1 MKVLALDT
9 SSTKEASCAI
19 VEDGATLIKLQGDG
33 AKDHSQTLMPMI
45 KEIFDKSNLQLKD
58 MDLLSCGKG
67 PGSFTGLRIGI
78 ATIDA
83 FKDITHIPVCGVSSL
98 EALAYGAIMKK
109 GKIDCKILSMV
120 SAKYENVYFAV
131 YRFSNGHLSLYKNPE
146 VANIS
151 DTLNFIDLQEPL
163 FIVGD
168 SIPDKMEPIFKVIA
182 DREMA
187 EGKDIIRHEYVT
199 NLPSMAE
206 CIGIA
211 AEQKY
216 NLGTIADLNH
226 ISPYYLR
233 KPLAERQKDPNYFED
248 SEISILNMTSIDFD
262 YVKMNYDKF
271 DNLWTLKVLE
281 EDFKNSKYLVAK
293 RNDEVLGFLSYRIVL
308 DELEIMNI
316 VVRNDYRR
324 KGIASK
330 MLSALIINEDYEKI
344 NLEVNINNN
353 AAITLY
359 KKFGFMQV
367 GSRKNY
373 YNGKEDALLM
383 SI

>member
-1 MKVLALDT
+1 MN
-9 SSTKEASCAI
+9 E
-19 VEDGATLIKLQGDG
+19 KLQAIID
-33 AKDHSQTLMPMI
+33 KI

-83 FKDITHIPVCGVSSL
+83 FKDVTNIPVCGVSSL
-98 EALAYGAIMKK
+98 EALAYGAIIKK

-131 YRFSNGHLSLYKNPE
+131 YRFHNGHLSLYKNPE

-168 SIPDKMEPIFKVIA
+168 FVPEKMEPIFKVIE

-187 EGKDIIRHEYVT
+187 EGKDIIRHEYIT

-226 ISPYYLR
+226 ITPYYLR
-233 KPLAERQKDPNYFED
+233 KPLAERQKDPDYFED
-248 SEISILNMTSIDFD
+248 SDISVLNMTSIDLE

-271 DNLWTLKVLE
+271 GNIWNYKVLE
-281 EDFKNSKYLVAK
+281 EDFKNSKFLVAK
-293 RNDEVLGFLSYRIVL
+293 RNNEVLGFLSYRIVL

-316 VVRNDYRR
+316 VVREDYRR

-330 MLSALIINEDYEKI
+330 LLSNLIIKEDYEKI
-344 NLEVNINNN
+344 NLEVNINNI

-367 GSRKNY
+367 GNRKKY
-373 YNGKEDALLM
+373 YNGSEDAILM

>member
-19 VEDGATLIKLQGDG
+19 VEDGTTLVKLQGDEG
-33 AKDHSQTLMPMI
+33 KDHSQTLMPMI

-83 FKDITHIPVCGVSSL
+83 FKDVTNIPVCGVSSL
-98 EALAYGAIMKK
+98 EALAYGAIIKK

-131 YRFSNGHLSLYKNPE
+131 YRFHNGHLSLYKNPE

-168 SIPDKMEPIFKVIA
+168 FVPEKMEPIFKVIE

-187 EGKDIIRHEYVT
+187 EGKDIIRHEYIT

-226 ISPYYLR
+226 ITPYYLR
-233 KPLAERQKDPNYFED
+233 KPLAERQKDPDYFED
-248 SEISILNMTSIDFD
+248 SDISVLNMTSIDLE
-262 YVKMNYDKF
+262 YVKMNYNKF
-271 DNLWTLKVLE
+271 GNIWNYKVLE
-281 EDFKNSKYLVAK
+281 EDFKNSKFLVAK
-293 RNDEVLGFLSYRIVL
+293 RNNEVLGFLSYRIVL

-316 VVRNDYRR
+316 VVREDYRR

-330 MLSALIINEDYEKI
+330 LLSNLIIKEDYEKI
-344 NLEVNINNN
+344 NLEVNINNI

-367 GSRKNY
+367 GNRKKY
-373 YNGKEDALLM
+373 YNGSEDAILM

>member
-9 SSTKEASCAI
+9 SSTREASCAI
-19 VEDGATLIKLQGDG
+19 VEDGATLVKLQGDEG
-33 AKDHSQTLMPMI
+33 KDHSQTLMPMI
-45 KEIFDKSNLQLKD
+45 KEIFDKSSLQLKD

-83 FKDITHIPVCGVSSL
+83 FKDITNIPVCGVSSL
-98 EALAYGAIMKK
+98 EALAYGAIIKK
-109 GKIDCKILSMV
+109 GKKDCKILSMV

-131 YRFSNGHLSLYKNPE
+131 YRFHNGHLSLYKNPE

-168 SIPDKMEPIFKVIA
+168 YVPEKMEPIFKVIE

-211 AEQKY
+211 AEEKY
-216 NLGTIADLNH
+216 NLGTIADLKH

-233 KPLAERQKDPNYFED
+233 KPLAERQKDPDYFED
-248 SEISILNMTSIDFD
+248 SEISVLNMTSIDLD
-262 YVKMNYDKF
+262 YVKMNYEKF
-271 DNLWTLKVLE
+271 NNIWSLKVLE
-281 EDFKNSKYLVAK
+281 EDFKNSKFLVAK
-293 RNDEVLGFLSYRIVL
+293 RNDEVLGFLSYRTVL
-308 DELEIMNI
+308 NELEIMNI
-316 VVRNDYRR
+316 VVREDYRR

-330 MLSALIINEDYEKI
+330 MLSNLIIKEDYEKI
-344 NLEVNINNN
+344 NLEVNVNNI

-367 GSRKNY
+367 GNRKKY
-373 YNGKEDALLM
+373 YNGSEDAILM

>member
-19 VEDGATLIKLQGDG
+19 VEDGTTLVKLQGDEG
-33 AKDHSQTLMPMI
+33 KDHSQTLMPMI

-83 FKDITHIPVCGVSSL
+83 FKDVTNIPVCGVSSL
-98 EALAYGAIMKK
+98 EALAYGAIIKK

-131 YRFSNGHLSLYKNPE
+131 YRFHNGHLSLYKNPE

-168 SIPDKMEPIFKVIA
+168 FVPEKMEPIFKVIE

-187 EGKDIIRHEYVT
+187 EGKDIIRHEYIT

-226 ISPYYLR
+226 ITPYYLR
-233 KPLAERQKDPNYFED
+233 KPLAERQKDPDYFED
-248 SEISILNMTSIDFD
+248 SDISVLNMTSIDLE

-271 DNLWTLKVLE
+271 GNIWNYKVLE
-281 EDFKNSKYLVAK
+281 EDFKNSKFLVAK
-293 RNDEVLGFLSYRIVL
+293 RNNEVLGFLSYRIVL

-316 VVRNDYRR
+316 VVREDYRR

-330 MLSALIINEDYEKI
+330 LLSNLIIKEDYEKI
-344 NLEVNINNN
+344 NLEVNINNI

-367 GSRKNY
+367 GNRKKY
-373 YNGKEDALLM
+373 YNGSEDAILM

>member
-19 VEDGATLIKLQGDG
+19 VEDGTTLVKLQGDEG
-33 AKDHSQTLMPMI
+33 KDHSQTLMPMI

-83 FKDITHIPVCGVSSL
+83 FKDVTNIPVCGVSSL
-98 EALAYGAIMKK
+98 EALAYGAIIKK

-131 YRFSNGHLSLYKNPE
+131 YRFHNGHLSLYKNPE

-168 SIPDKMEPIFKVIA
+168 FVPEKMEPIFKVIE

-187 EGKDIIRHEYVT
+187 EGKDIIRHEYIT

-211 AEQKY
+211 AEHKY

-226 ISPYYLR
+226 ITPYYLR
-233 KPLAERQKDPNYFED
+233 KPLAERQKDPDYFED
-248 SEISILNMTSIDFD
+248 SDISVLNMTSIDLE

-271 DNLWTLKVLE
+271 GNIWNYKVLE
-281 EDFKNSKYLVAK
+281 EDFKNSKFLVAK
-293 RNDEVLGFLSYRIVL
+293 RNNEVLGFLSYRIVL

-316 VVRNDYRR
+316 VVREDYRR

-330 MLSALIINEDYEKI
+330 LLSNLIIKEDYEKI
-344 NLEVNINNN
+344 NLEVNINNI

-367 GSRKNY
+367 GNRKKY
-373 YNGKEDALLM
+373 YNGSEDAILM

>member
-19 VEDGATLIKLQGDG
+19 VEDGTTLVKLQGNEG
-33 AKDHSQTLMPMI
+33 KDHSQTLMPMI

-83 FKDITHIPVCGVSSL
+83 FKDVTNIPVCGVSSL
-98 EALAYGAIMKK
+98 EALAYGAIIKK

-131 YRFSNGHLSLYKNPE
+131 YRFHNGHLSLYKNPE

-168 SIPDKMEPIFKVIA
+168 FVPEKMEPIFKVIE

-187 EGKDIIRHEYVT
+187 EGKDIIRHEYIT

-226 ISPYYLR
+226 ITPYYLR
-233 KPLAERQKDPNYFED
+233 KPLAERQKDPDYFED
-248 SEISILNMTSIDFD
+248 SDISVLNMTSIDLE

-271 DNLWTLKVLE
+271 GNIWNYKVLE
-281 EDFKNSKYLVAK
+281 EDFKNSKFLVAK
-293 RNDEVLGFLSYRIVL
+293 RNNEVLGFLSYRIVL

-316 VVRNDYRR
+316 VVREDYRR

-330 MLSALIINEDYEKI
+330 LLSNLIIKEDYEKI
-344 NLEVNINNN
+344 NLEVNINNI

-367 GSRKNY
+367 GNRKKY
-373 YNGKEDALLM
+373 YNGSEDAILM

>member
-19 VEDGATLIKLQGDG
+19 VEDGTTLVKLQGNEG
-33 AKDHSQTLMPMI
+33 KDHSQTLMPMI
-45 KEIFDKSNLQLKD
+45 KEIFDKSSLQLKD

-83 FKDITHIPVCGVSSL
+83 FKDVTNIPVCGVSSL
-98 EALAYGAIMKK
+98 EALAYGAIIKK
-109 GKIDCKILSMV
+109 GKRDCKILSMV

-131 YRFSNGHLSLYKNPE
+131 YRFHNGHLSLYKNPE

-168 SIPDKMEPIFKVIA
+168 YIPEKMEPIFKVIE

-187 EGKDIIRHEYVT
+187 EGKDIIRHEYIT

-211 AEQKY
+211 AEEKY

-233 KPLAERQKDPNYFED
+233 KPLAERQKDPDYFED
-248 SEISILNMTSIDFD
+248 SEVSVLNMTSIDLD
-262 YVKMNYDKF
+262 YVKMNYEKF
-271 DNLWTLKVLE
+271 TNIWSLKVLE
-281 EDFKNSKYLVAK
+281 EDFKNSKFLVAK

-316 VVRNDYRR
+316 VVREDYRR
-324 KGIASK
+324 KGVASK
-330 MLSALIINEDYEKI
+330 MLSNLIIKEDYEKI
-344 NLEVNINNN
+344 NLEVNINNI

-367 GSRKNY
+367 GNRKKY
-373 YNGKEDALLM
+373 YNGSEDAILM